1 MENNFIID
9 PLDNKNKKPS
19 YAEIKHAAE
28 IAELSNINE
37 KCFNALCIFV

>member
-1 MENNFIID
+1 MEKNFIID
-9 PLDNKNKKPS
+9 PLQNEKRKPS

-37 KCFNALCIFV
+37 KCFNVLCISV